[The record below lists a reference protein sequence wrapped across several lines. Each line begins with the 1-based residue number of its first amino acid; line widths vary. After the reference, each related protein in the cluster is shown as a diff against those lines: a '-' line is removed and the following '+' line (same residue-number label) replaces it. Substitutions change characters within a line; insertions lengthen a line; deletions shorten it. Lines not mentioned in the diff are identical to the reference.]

1 MSHPARRF
9 AIAALIFG
17 LTAAAVPAATAA
29 SPAGATLSKAKR
41 SLTWSGGPFT
51 LSQPTG
57 DAQSQTGGLVQTACP
72 GGKTDGMFD
81 HFFLKVNLGAG
92 SKIKGSIVGSVSGL
106 EILQGPADAPN
117 DFDLFV
123 YAPDGSEVGES
134 TNPGS
139 HENVTFVLK
148 AAFRNQPY
156 EVRVA
161 PYEVLPGATYSGK
174 AAALVVK

>member
-1 MSHPARRF
+1 MSHRLRRLS
-9 AIAALIFG
+9 IAVLIFG
-17 LTAAAVPAATAA
+17 LAAAAVPAATAA

-41 SLTWSGGPFT
+41 SLSWSGGPFT

-57 DAQSQTGGLVQTACP
+57 DAQTQTGGLVQTACP
-72 GGKTDGMFD
+72 GGKTDSMCD
-81 HFFLKVNLGAG
+81 HFFLKVNMGAG
-92 SKIKGSIVGSVSGL
+92 SKIKVSIVGSTTGL

-117 DFDLFV
+117 DFDMYV

-134 TNPGS
+134 THPGS
-139 HENVTFVLK
+139 HESVTFVLK
-148 AAFRNQPY
+148 AGYRNKPY
-156 EVRVA
+156 EVRIA